1 MKMTMRMRM
10 RKKKKTNDFLD
21 KIIDKTKSFEDQ
33 IKLLKKEKNLSVY
46 YHDNDYGDKELKFK
60 I

>member
-1 MKMTMRMRM
+1 MTITMRMRM
-10 RKKKKTNDFLD
+10 KITMRKKKTNDFLD

-46 YHDNDYGDKELKFK
+46 YHDKDLVRKS
-60 I
+60 